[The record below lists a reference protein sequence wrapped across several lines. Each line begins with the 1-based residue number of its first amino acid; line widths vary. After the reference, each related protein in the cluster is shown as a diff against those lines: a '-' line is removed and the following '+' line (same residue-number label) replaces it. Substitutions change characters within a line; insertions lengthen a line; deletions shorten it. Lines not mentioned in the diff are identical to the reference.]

1 MKIKNNTCYYCKTA
15 ELAEQFLKECEEQGF
30 LWYLGEKPTDDD
42 MLELLRRSIK
52 DYDWNGVTYGVT
64 FIIGNYK
71 KNRILWQ
78 KNRVYSVD
86 FPMIEYNP
94 EVRTICIKTDGKT
107 VTAYMGDKKGIAK
120 CSPEDTFDLYTGA
133 KLAID
138 RLFDKEKQEENTQ
151 KINYKSWIGKKV
163 RVIDN
168 GFSFSTHLDWV
179 KEHAP
184 EYIGEYSYNHSPEN
198 GAVGKVIAVDIEGM
212 LFISVFLSYYLI
224 DSKGVELI
232 EENTVN
238 IGEFNYE

>member
-1 MKIKNNTCYYCKTA
+1 MKIKNNTCYYCKNA
-15 ELAEQFLKECEEQGF
+15 KLAEQFLKECEEQGF
-30 LWYLGEKPTDDD
+30 LWVQGEKPTDSEKYETIY
-42 MLELLRRSIK
+42 MAFT
-52 DYDWNGVTYGVT
+52 YGNGVTFT
-64 FIIGNYK
+64 IGAWTE
-71 KNRILWQ
+71 NRITWSRY
-78 KNRVYSVD
+78 KARYSS
-86 FPMIEYNP
+86 FPMIEYKP
-94 EVRTICIKTDGKT
+94 EVRTICIKTDGKI

-133 KLAID
+133 KLALD
-138 RLFDKEKQEENTQ
+138 RLFDKENQEKNTQ

-168 GFSFSTHLDWV
+168 GKTYSTYVDWV

-184 EYIGEYSYNHSPEN
+184 EYIGEYSYNHSPKN

-232 EENTVN
+232 EENTVS

>member
-1 MKIKNNTCYYCKTA
+1 MKIKNNTCYYCKTF

-30 LWYLGEKPTDDD
+30 LWDEDDG
-42 MLELLRRSIK
+42 ELLKYVRIGIE
-52 DYDWNGVTYGVT
+52 DFCYDGVT
-64 FIIGNYK
+64 FIISDDMES
-71 KNRILWQ
+71 RIMWTSNKERYNSL
-78 KNRVYSVD
+78 
-86 FPMIEYNP
+86 PMIEYKP
-94 EVRTICIKTDGKT
+94 KLMTICIKTDGKT

-198 GAVGKVIAVDIEGM
+198 GAVGEVVAVDIEGR
-212 LFISVFLSYYLI
+212 LFIEVEENVFSSFYLI
-224 DSKGVELI
+224 ALKGVELI
-232 EENTVN
+232 
-238 IGEFNYE
+238 

>member
-30 LWYLGEKPTDDD
+30 LWHNGEQKPTDDD
-42 MLELLRRSIK
+42 MLEFLRRNIE
-52 DYDWNGVTYGVT
+52 DWNGVTFT
-64 FIIGNYK
+64 IIECRTE
-71 KNRILWQ
+71 NRIIWER
-78 KNRVYSVD
+78 NRKGYHP
-86 FPMIEYNP
+86 FPMIEYKP
-94 EVRTICIKTDGKT
+94 ELRTICIKTDGNT

-138 RLFDKEKQEENTQ
+138 RLFDKENQEKNTQ

-168 GFSFSTHLDWV
+168 EFSYSTYLDWV

-184 EYIGEYSYNHSPEN
+184 EYIGEYSYNHLPKN
-198 GAVGKVIAVDIEGM
+198 GAIGKVVAVDIRGR
-212 LFISVFLSYYLI
+212 LFIEVKEKILSSFYLI
-224 DSKGVELI
+224 DSEGVELI
-232 EENTVN
+232 
-238 IGEFNYE
+238 